1 MRNQLLKLCSIL
13 SFSFL
18 SAQFGI
24 QTSQVVPSALLEI
37 NTNDMATGSKKGF
50 LGPRVALAGSLDTT
64 TIPTPAV
71 GLLVYNTA
79 DAGTFPSNVLANR
92 YYFWNGNQWVDL
104 GLTTVLQNYLSNRIY
119 SLNARTTQD
128 FTYSTINNTSGTNGG
143 IPITF
148 ADTDVA
154 ISTGNIVT
162 KSGNVFTVNVTGLYE
177 VSSYVN
183 YNPNRTTIAGTQ
195 RGTFLN
201 LKLQRSTDNG
211 TTWVDVIGNRT
222 AWGVKATNYLKTAIL
237 ISTPI
242 YLTAGHRLRL
252 VAQNPFAVTDDSALH
267 GENNTTSPVPTITTS
282 PKIPISKSFTM
293 ILLDYDLQ

>member
-1 MRNQLLKLCSIL
+1 MNKYLIKCWCV
-13 SFSFL
+13 FFAGFL
-18 SAQFGI
+18 HSQVGI
-24 QTSQVVPSALLEI
+24 QTTQVSPSAILEI
-37 NTNDMATGSKKGF
+37 NTNDLATGNKKGF
-50 LGPRVALAGSLDTT
+50 LAPRVALASNIDTT

-71 GLLVYNTA
+71 GLLVYNTVN
-79 DAGTFPSNVLANR
+79 AGSFPSNVLANR
-92 YYFWNGNQWVDL
+92 YYFWNGSQWVDL
-104 GLTTVLQNYLSNRIY
+104 GLTSVLQNYLSNRIY
-119 SLNARTTQD
+119 SLNAKTTQD
-128 FTYSTINNTSGTNGG
+128 LSYSTINNTSGTNGG
-143 IPITF
+143 IPVSF

-162 KSGNVFTVNVTGLYE
+162 KSANVFTINVTGLYE
-177 VSSYVN
+177 VSAYVN

-211 TTWVDVIGNRT
+211 ATWADVIGNRT

-242 YLTAGHRLRL
+242 YLTAGQSLRL
-252 VAQNPFAVTDDSALH
+252 VVQNPFAITDESSLH

-282 PKIPISKSFTM
+282 GKIPISKSLTM